1 MDSKSPSAES
11 EAKPRLADLG
21 AASGC
26 AAKLVPGAKLAPD
39 DARPQPGEGAR
50 RPPKRQPSPTS
61 IVFPGSLT
69 KTPPH
74 HARVAGPH
82 PKTVA
87 SEITAFSAG
96 HKLGPRELRVLF
108 GQLGACDDERLLVG
122 AETIDDAAVIRLG
135 DDTAISFTTDFAG
148 PQA

>member
-1 MDSKSPSAES
+1 M
-11 EAKPRLADLG
+11 
-21 AASGC
+21 
-26 AAKLVPGAKLAPD
+26 
-39 DARPQPGEGAR
+39 
-50 RPPKRQPSPTS
+50 
-61 IVFPGSLT
+61 T

-74 HARVAGPH
+74 
-82 PKTVA
+82 PKTVG

-135 DDTAISFTTDFAG
+135 DDTAISFTTHFAG